1 MRRVRVRIHC
11 TPNDM
16 HAMLHSVGF
25 MAIDVDP
32 EMSQNKNGRAMLI
45 WCMELEG
52 GVVWGNHEGVVKT
65 GDEIDDAASEGE
77 GNKFLTKGVEY
88 VDFAQVQPNCG
99 ATCDHSMRC
108 GQKR

>member
-25 MAIDVDP
+25 MAIDVDH

-45 WCMELEG
+45 WCVELEG

-65 GDEIDDAASEGE
+65 GDESDDAAVEAE
-77 GNKFLTKGVEY
+77 GN
-88 VDFAQVQPNCG
+88 
-99 ATCDHSMRC
+99 
-108 GQKR
+108 